1 MHFITKEKLLSL
13 FDGKSSKTFNDFIK
27 NTHVRNGKKLTPLK
41 DYMISNDINKNDLK
55 ELYENINI
63 IHRNEY
69 LERFYNVSLEI
80 PETLKITDNP
90 MTNRN
95 MNNNSLVNYKNVIRN
110 MFYKE
115 ILRDTKSGF
124 NNNPSF
130 FTVLDELYNKQ
141 IIDYKILTP
150 SALFYMK
157 NGRLGSV
164 FSSFYFRASIM
175 NPYLVYSLNHSV
187 LKGKRV
193 FTPTLGWCSYCYG
206 FLECPDVIEYVGTDV
221 IKKVC
226 TTTEQFAHKYYP
238 DKTVNI
244 YCKPSEDLYSNASF
258 MKKYKNH
265 FDVVFFSP
273 PYYELELYP
282 GTNQST
288 HRYKTY
294 EEWLS
299 EYWEKTIQLCHSV
312 LTSNGKMCYILSG
325 YGSENTGNQYDLLK
339 DMNTI
344 SKKYFKLHSSQ
355 KMHNKNVHVTQHRET
370 DEKIMI
376 FTK

>member
-1 MHFITKEKLLSL
+1 
-13 FDGKSSKTFNDFIK
+13 
-27 NTHVRNGKKLTPLK
+27 
-41 DYMISNDINKNDLK
+41 MISNDINKNDLK

-80 PETLKITDNP
+80 PETFKITDKP

-130 FTVLDELYNKQ
+130 FIVLDELYNKQ

-175 NPYLVYSLNHSV
+175 NPYLVYSLILIYHKTW
-187 LKGKRV
+187 L
-193 FTPTLGWCSYCYG
+193 FT
-206 FLECPDVIEYVGTDV
+206 
-221 IKKVC
+221 
-226 TTTEQFAHKYYP
+226 
-238 DKTVNI
+238 
-244 YCKPSEDLYSNASF
+244 
-258 MKKYKNH
+258 
-265 FDVVFFSP
+265 
-273 PYYELELYP
+273 
-282 GTNQST
+282 
-288 HRYKTY
+288 
-294 EEWLS
+294 
-299 EYWEKTIQLCHSV
+299 
-312 LTSNGKMCYILSG
+312 
-325 YGSENTGNQYDLLK
+325 
-339 DMNTI
+339 
-344 SKKYFKLHSSQ
+344 
-355 KMHNKNVHVTQHRET
+355 
-370 DEKIMI
+370 
-376 FTK
+376 